1 VHHNAYE
8 IDAYRRRLL
17 GAARDI
23 MRAERELDAG
33 ADHMSVA
40 YPNPT
45 ENCAWDCEFFV
56 VCPMHDDGSRVDDAI
71 AALYV
76 SSDPMARYNLKT
88 ADAI

>member
-1 VHHNAYE
+1 
-8 IDAYRRRLL
+8 
-17 GAARDI
+17 
-23 MRAERELDAG
+23 
-33 ADHMSVA
+33 VA

-76 SSDPMARYNLKT
+76 SGDPMARYNLKT